1 MRIVKFI
8 LVLLLLAVG
17 VIFIVGYRLPEQ
29 HEASAERQ
37 YAYPPDRVYQAISTP
52 AQYPR
57 WRTGVQ
63 RVDLLPDSAGLKRF
77 REIGMGDEVTYVV
90 EEAVPNQVYVTR
102 IAQDG
107 LPYGGSWTFELAP
120 AGTGTRVKITENGE
134 VYNPAFRFISRYV
147 MGHTRGLERYLGD
160 LEKRLAGGVVD

>member
-1 MRIVKFI
+1 MRIVKFLLI
-8 LVLLLLAVG
+8 LLLLAAG
-17 VIFIVGYRLPEQ
+17 VVFVVGYRLPEQ

-37 YAYPPDRVYQAISTP
+37 YAYPPERVYQAISTP

-102 IAQDG
+102 IAQQD
-107 LPYGGSWTFELAP
+107 LPYGGSWTFELGQTG
-120 AGTGTRVKITENGE
+120 AGTNVRITENGE
-134 VYNPAFRFISRYV
+134 VYNPVFRFISKYV
-147 MGHTRGLERYLGD
+147 MGHSRGLERYLAD
-160 LEKRLAGGVVD
+160 LDKRLAAGVTD